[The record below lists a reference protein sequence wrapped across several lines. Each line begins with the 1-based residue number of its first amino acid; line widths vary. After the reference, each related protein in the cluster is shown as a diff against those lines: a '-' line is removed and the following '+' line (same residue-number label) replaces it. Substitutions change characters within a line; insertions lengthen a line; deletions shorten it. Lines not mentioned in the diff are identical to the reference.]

1 MTASRTFSRSKLT
14 GVISNLLASSGKAAG
29 VFSLSAV
36 ALVLI
41 ALPSKHFTRGALI
54 LVMVGLATACVQSAV
69 NLY

>member
-1 MTASRTFSRSKLT
+1 
-14 GVISNLLASSGKAAG
+14 
-29 VFSLSAV
+29 LSAV